1 MVKKQ
6 QVDKRVQA
14 TPMQML
20 SQIYLGLLAT
30 YQGLHAHPELSFCEW
45 KTAEMIAARL
55 RSEELEFRS
64 IAQTG
69 LLVKIEGMAKG
80 ADLKRAIVLRA
91 DIDALPIEEQ
101 TELEYTSEN
110 KGVMHACG
118 HDIHAAVLYGVLLR
132 LAEKRDFEGTIFG
145 IFQPGEE
152 CNPGGASKVL
162 ATEPFADYNVVAVIG
177 EHTDSGLEVGELG
190 FCKGEFMAANDELRF
205 WVRGKGG
212 HGAMRSQLNDTVV
225 AAAHLVTMLN
235 AVNDENTVLSIGK
248 VVADGATNVIPDE
261 VYMEG
266 TFRCFS
272 EEHRRTVWHIIEAAA
287 QSVDAK
293 FGTSTEVDINHGYPA
308 VVSDD
313 TLVEKAL
320 ALASTNGVTTKIL
333 DKRYTSEDFGFY
345 CVRYPSLF
353 YRLGVG
359 TAAGRSHTSTFAP
372 SEDAIEVGIDFMEK
386 LAREL

>member
-1 MVKKQ
+1 MISAVEF
-6 QVDKRVQA
+6 RRH
-14 TPMQML
+14 
-20 SQIYLGLLAT
+20 
-30 YQGLHAHPELSFCEW
+30 LHRHPELSFEEVQTAKYIEQALTEAGISHSRIA
-45 KTAEMIAARL
+45 KTGVLA
-55 RSEELEFRS
+55 
-64 IAQTG
+64 
-69 LLVKIEGMAKG
+69 KIEGKG
-80 ADLKRAIVLRA
+80 DLSRAIVLRA
-91 DIDALPIEEQ
+91 DIDALPVEEHND
-101 TELEYTSEN
+101 LEYASEN

-145 IFQPGEE
+145 VFQPGEE

-162 ATEPFADYNVVAVIG
+162 AEEPFADYNVVAVIG

-190 FCKGEFMAANDELRF
+190 FCKGEFMAASDELRF

-212 HGAMRSQLNDTVV
+212 HAAMRDKLNDTVV

-235 AVNDENTVLSIGK
+235 AVNDDSTVLSIGK

-272 EEHRRTVWHIIEAAA
+272 EEHRHTIWHIIEAAA

-293 FGTSTEVDINHGYPA
+293 FGTTTEVDINHGYPA
-308 VVSDD
+308 VVSNSE
-313 TLVEKAL
+313 LVEKAV
-320 ALASTNGVTTKIL
+320 ALANENGVAVKML
-333 DKRYTSEDFGFY
+333 PKRYTAEDFGHY

-359 TAAGRSHTSTFAP
+359 TDAGRSHTSTFAP
-372 SEDAIEVGIDFMEK
+372 NENAIEVGINFMEELAKK
-386 LAREL
+386 L

>member
-1 MVKKQ
+1 MITAI
-6 QVDKRVQA
+6 DFRRE
-14 TPMQML
+14 
-20 SQIYLGLLAT
+20 
-30 YQGLHAHPELSFCEW
+30 LHRHPELSFKEVQ
-45 KTAEMIAARL
+45 TAQYIEHALAEAGIDCSRIA
-55 RSEELEFRS
+55 E
-64 IAQTG
+64 TG
-69 LLVKIEGMAKG
+69 VLAKIEGKG
-80 ADLKRAIVLRA
+80 DLSKAIVLRA

-101 TELEYTSEN
+101 TGLEFASEN
-110 KGVMHACG
+110 KGAMHACG
-118 HDIHAAVLYGVLLR
+118 HDIHAAVLYGVLVR
-132 LAEKRDFEGTIFG
+132 LAEDRDFEGTIFG

-162 ATEPFADYNVVAVIG
+162 EEEPFAEYNVVAVIG

-212 HGAMRSQLNDTVV
+212 HAAMREKLNDTVV
-225 AAAHLVTMLN
+225 AAAHLVTILN

-266 TFRCFS
+266 TMRCFS
-272 EEHRRTVWHIIEAAA
+272 EEHRHTIWHIIEAAA
-287 QSVDAK
+287 QSVDSK
-293 FGTSTEVDINHGYPA
+293 FGTTTKVDINHGYPA

-313 TLVEKAL
+313 DLVEKAI
-320 ALASTNGVTTKIL
+320 ALAAEECVTAKML
-333 DKRYTSEDFGFY
+333 EKRYTAEDFGHY

-372 SEDAIEVGIDFMEK
+372 SEEAIEVGIDFMER
-386 LAREL
+386 LAKRI

>member
-1 MVKKQ
+1 MITAVEF
-6 QVDKRVQA
+6 RRH
-14 TPMQML
+14 
-20 SQIYLGLLAT
+20 
-30 YQGLHAHPELSFCEW
+30 LHRHPELSFEEVQ
-45 KTAEMIAARL
+45 TAEYIEQCLTEAGIAHSR
-55 RSEELEFRS
+55 
-64 IAQTG
+64 IATTG
-69 LLVKIEGMAKG
+69 VLAKIEGKG
-80 ADLKRAIVLRA
+80 DLSKAVVLRA

-101 TELEYTSEN
+101 TGLEYASQSC
-110 KGVMHACG
+110 GVMHACG

-145 IFQPGEE
+145 VFQPGEE

-162 ATEPFADYNVVAVIG
+162 QEEPFANYNVVAVIG

-212 HGAMRSQLNDTVV
+212 HGAMRAQLNDTVV

-272 EEHRRTVWHIIEAAA
+272 EEHRHTVWRIIEAAA

-293 FGTSTEVDINHGYPA
+293 FGTTTEVDINHGYPA

-313 TLVEKAL
+313 TLVEKAI
-320 ALASTNGVTTKIL
+320 ALATEKGVSVKML
-333 DKRYTSEDFGFY
+333 EKRYTAEDFGHY
-345 CVRYPSLF
+345 CVKYPSLF

-359 TAAGRSHTSTFAP
+359 TSAGRSHTSTFAP
-372 SEDAIEVGIDFMEK
+372 DERAIEVGIGFMEK
-386 LAREL
+386 LARKF

>member
-1 MVKKQ
+1 MITAVEF
-6 QVDKRVQA
+6 RRE
-14 TPMQML
+14 
-20 SQIYLGLLAT
+20 
-30 YQGLHAHPELSFCEW
+30 LHRHPELSFKEEQ
-45 KTAEMIAARL
+45 TAEYIEQCLAEAGISHSRIAK
-55 RSEELEFRS
+55 
-64 IAQTG
+64 TG
-69 LLVKIEGMAKG
+69 VLAKIEGKG
-80 ADLKRAIVLRA
+80 DLSKAVVLRA

-101 TELEYTSEN
+101 TGLEYASQSC
-110 KGVMHACG
+110 GVMHACG

-145 IFQPGEE
+145 VFQPGEE

-162 ATEPFADYNVVAVIG
+162 AEEPFKGYNVVAVIG

-212 HGAMRSQLNDTVV
+212 HGAMRAQLNDTVV

-266 TFRCFS
+266 TMRCFS
-272 EEHRRTVWHIIEAAA
+272 EEHRRTVWRIIEAAA

-293 FGTSTEVDINHGYPA
+293 FGTTTEVDINHGYPA

-313 TLVEKAL
+313 ALVEKAI
-320 ALASTNGVTTKIL
+320 ALATEKGVVVKML
-333 DKRYTSEDFGFY
+333 EKRYTAEDFGHY
-345 CVRYPSLF
+345 CVKYPSLF

-359 TAAGRSHTSTFAP
+359 TDAGRSHTSTFAP
-372 SEDAIEVGIDFMEK
+372 DERAIEVGIGFMEA
-386 LAREL
+386 LAKAL

>member
-1 MVKKQ
+1 MITAVEF
-6 QVDKRVQA
+6 RRH
-14 TPMQML
+14 
-20 SQIYLGLLAT
+20 
-30 YQGLHAHPELSFCEW
+30 LHRHPELSFEEVQ
-45 KTAEMIAARL
+45 TAEYIEQCLTEAGISHSRIAT
-55 RSEELEFRS
+55 
-64 IAQTG
+64 TG
-69 LLVKIEGMAKG
+69 VLAKIEGKG
-80 ADLKRAIVLRA
+80 DLSRAVVLRA

-101 TELEYTSEN
+101 TGLEYASQSC
-110 KGVMHACG
+110 GVMHACG

-132 LAEKRDFEGTIFG
+132 LAEKCDFEGTVFG

-162 ATEPFADYNVVAVIG
+162 AEEPFKGYNVVAVIG

-212 HGAMRSQLNDTVV
+212 HGAMRAQLNDTVV

-266 TFRCFS
+266 TMRCFS
-272 EEHRRTVWHIIEAAA
+272 EEHRHTVWHIIEAAA

-293 FGTSTEVDINHGYPA
+293 FGTTTEVDINHGYPA

-313 TLVEKAL
+313 ALVEKAI
-320 ALASTNGVTTKIL
+320 ALATEKGVAVKML
-333 DKRYTSEDFGFY
+333 EKRYTAEDFGHY
-345 CVRYPSLF
+345 CVKYPSLF

-359 TAAGRSHTSTFAP
+359 TSAGRSHTSTFAP
-372 SEDAIEVGIDFMEK
+372 DERAIEVGVDFMEE
-386 LAREL
+386 LARKF

>member
-1 MVKKQ
+1 MVTA
-6 QVDKRVQA
+6 VEFRRH
-14 TPMQML
+14 
-20 SQIYLGLLAT
+20 
-30 YQGLHAHPELSFCEW
+30 LHRHPELSFEEVQTAQYIEQCLTEAEISHSRIA
-45 KTAEMIAARL
+45 KTGVLA
-55 RSEELEFRS
+55 
-64 IAQTG
+64 
-69 LLVKIEGMAKG
+69 KIEGKG
-80 ADLKRAIVLRA
+80 DLSKAVVLRA

-101 TELEYTSEN
+101 TGLEYASEN
-110 KGVMHACG
+110 SGVMHACG

-145 IFQPGEE
+145 VFQPGEE

-162 ATEPFADYNVVAVIG
+162 QEKPFADYNVVAVIG

-190 FCKGEFMAANDELRF
+190 FCKGEFMAASDELRF

-212 HGAMRSQLNDTVV
+212 HAAMRQNLNDTVV

-248 VVADGATNVIPDE
+248 IVADGATNVIPDE

-272 EEHRRTVWHIIEAAA
+272 EEHRRTIWRIIEAAA
-287 QSVDAK
+287 KSVDAK

-308 VVSDD
+308 VVSNEE
-313 TLVEKAL
+313 LVDKAIAL
-320 ALASTNGVTTKIL
+320 ATEKGVAIKML
-333 DKRYTSEDFGFY
+333 PKRYTAEDFGYY

-359 TAAGRSHTSTFAP
+359 TSAGRSHTSTFAP
-372 SEDAIEVGIDFMEK
+372 NEEAIEVGIDFMEG
-386 LAREL
+386 LAKML

>member
-1 MVKKQ
+1 MITAVEF
-6 QVDKRVQA
+6 RRH
-14 TPMQML
+14 
-20 SQIYLGLLAT
+20 
-30 YQGLHAHPELSFCEW
+30 LHRHPELSFEEVQ
-45 KTAEMIAARL
+45 TAEYIEQCLTEAGISHSRIAT
-55 RSEELEFRS
+55 
-64 IAQTG
+64 TG
-69 LLVKIEGMAKG
+69 VLAKIEGKG
-80 ADLKRAIVLRA
+80 DLSKAVVLRA

-101 TELEYTSEN
+101 TGLEYASEN
-110 KGVMHACG
+110 CGVMHACG

-132 LAEKRDFEGTIFG
+132 LAENPDFEGTIFG
-145 IFQPGEE
+145 VFQPGEE

-162 ATEPFADYNVVAVIG
+162 AEEPFKGYNVVAVIG

-212 HGAMRSQLNDTVV
+212 HGAMRAQLNDTVV

-266 TFRCFS
+266 TMRCFS
-272 EEHRRTVWHIIEAAA
+272 EEHRHTVWHIIEAAA

-293 FGTSTEVDINHGYPA
+293 FGTTTEVDINHGYPA

-313 TLVEKAL
+313 ALVEKAI
-320 ALASTNGVTTKIL
+320 ALATDKGVAVKML
-333 DKRYTSEDFGFY
+333 EKRYTAEDFGHY
-345 CVRYPSLF
+345 CVKYPSLF
-353 YRLGVG
+353 YRLGIG
-359 TAAGRSHTSTFAP
+359 TSAGRSHTSTFAP
-372 SEDAIEVGIDFMEK
+372 DERAIEVGIDFMEE
-386 LAREL
+386 LARKF

>member
-1 MVKKQ
+1 MITAIEF
-6 QVDKRVQA
+6 RRE
-14 TPMQML
+14 
-20 SQIYLGLLAT
+20 
-30 YQGLHAHPELSFCEW
+30 LHRHPELSFEEVQ
-45 KTAEMIAARL
+45 TAQYIEKCLTEADISHSRIA
-55 RSEELEFRS
+55 E
-64 IAQTG
+64 TG
-69 LLVKIEGMAKG
+69 VLAKIEGKG
-80 ADLKRAIVLRA
+80 DLSRAIVLRA

-101 TELEYTSEN
+101 SGLEYASEN
-110 KGVMHACG
+110 EGVMHACG

-145 IFQPGEE
+145 LFQPGEE

-162 ATEPFADYNVVAVIG
+162 QEEPFADYNIVAVVG

-212 HGAMRSQLNDTVV
+212 HAAMRDKLNDTVV
-225 AAAHLVTMLN
+225 AAANLVTMLN

-248 VVADGATNVIPDE
+248 VIADGATNVIPDE

-272 EEHRRTVWHIIEAAA
+272 EEHRRTVWQIIEAVA

-293 FGTSTEVDINHGYPA
+293 FGTTTEVDINHGYPA
-308 VVSDD
+308 VVSNDE
-313 TLVEKAL
+313 LVDKAVAL
-320 ALASTNGVTTKIL
+320 ATENGVSVKML
-333 DKRYTSEDFGFY
+333 PKRYTAEDFGHY

-359 TAAGRSHTSTFAP
+359 TDAGRSHTSTFAP
-372 SEDAIEVGIDFMEK
+372 NEEAIGVGVEFMEA
-386 LAREL
+386 LARRL

>member
-1 MVKKQ
+1 MITAIEF
-6 QVDKRVQA
+6 RRE
-14 TPMQML
+14 
-20 SQIYLGLLAT
+20 
-30 YQGLHAHPELSFCEW
+30 LHRHPELSFEEVQ
-45 KTAEMIAARL
+45 TAQYIEKCLTEAGISHSRIA
-55 RSEELEFRS
+55 E
-64 IAQTG
+64 TG
-69 LLVKIEGMAKG
+69 VLAKIEGKG
-80 ADLKRAIVLRA
+80 DLSRAIVLRA
-91 DIDALPIEEQ
+91 DIDALPIKEQ
-101 TELEYTSEN
+101 SGLEYASEN
-110 KGVMHACG
+110 EGVMHACG

-145 IFQPGEE
+145 LFQPGEE

-162 ATEPFADYNVVAVIG
+162 QEEPFADYNIVAVVG

-212 HGAMRSQLNDTVV
+212 HAAMRDKLNDTVV
-225 AAAHLVTMLN
+225 AAANLVTMLN

-248 VVADGATNVIPDE
+248 VIADGATNVIPDE

-272 EEHRRTVWHIIEAAA
+272 EEHRRTVWQIIEAAA

-308 VVSDD
+308 VVSNDE
-313 TLVEKAL
+313 LVDKAVAL
-320 ALASTNGVTTKIL
+320 ATENGVSVKML
-333 DKRYTSEDFGFY
+333 PKRYTAEDFGHY

-359 TAAGRSHTSTFAP
+359 SDAGRSHTSTFAP
-372 SEDAIEVGIDFMEK
+372 NEEAIEVGIDFMEK
-386 LAREL
+386 LAKIL

>member
-1 MVKKQ
+1 MITAVEF
-6 QVDKRVQA
+6 RRE
-14 TPMQML
+14 
-20 SQIYLGLLAT
+20 
-30 YQGLHAHPELSFCEW
+30 LHRHPELSFKEEQ
-45 KTAEMIAARL
+45 TAEYIEQCLAEAGISYSRIAK
-55 RSEELEFRS
+55 
-64 IAQTG
+64 TG
-69 LLVKIEGMAKG
+69 VLAKIEGKG
-80 ADLKRAIVLRA
+80 DLSKAVVLRA

-101 TELEYTSEN
+101 TGLEYASQN
-110 KGVMHACG
+110 CGVMHACG

-162 ATEPFADYNVVAVIG
+162 AEEPFKGYNVVTVIG

-212 HGAMRSQLNDTVV
+212 HGAMRAQLNDTVV

-266 TFRCFS
+266 TMRCFS
-272 EEHRRTVWHIIEAAA
+272 EEHRRTVWRIIKAAA

-293 FGTSTEVDINHGYPA
+293 FGTTTEVDINHGYPA

-313 TLVEKAL
+313 ALVEKAI
-320 ALASTNGVTTKIL
+320 ALATEKGVAVKML
-333 DKRYTSEDFGFY
+333 EKRYTAEDFGHY
-345 CVRYPSLF
+345 CVKYPSLF

-359 TAAGRSHTSTFAP
+359 TDAGRSHTSTFAP
-372 SEDAIEVGIDFMEK
+372 DERAIEVGIEFMEA
-386 LAREL
+386 LAKAL

>member
-1 MVKKQ
+1 MVSAIEF
-6 QVDKRVQA
+6 RRE
-14 TPMQML
+14 
-20 SQIYLGLLAT
+20 
-30 YQGLHAHPELSFCEW
+30 LHRHPELSFEEVQ
-45 KTAEMIAARL
+45 TAQYIEQSLAEAGISYSRIAG
-55 RSEELEFRS
+55 
-64 IAQTG
+64 TG
-69 LLVKIEGMAKG
+69 VLAKIEGKG
-80 ADLKRAIVLRA
+80 DLSKAVVLRA
-91 DIDALPIEEQ
+91 DIDALPVEEQ
-101 TELEYTSEN
+101 TGLEYASEH

-118 HDIHAAVLYGVLLR
+118 HDIHAAVVYGVLLR

-145 IFQPGEE
+145 LFQPGEE

-162 ATEPFADYNVVAVIG
+162 AEEPFAGYDIVAVIG

-190 FCKGEFMAANDELRF
+190 FCKGEFMAASDELRF

-212 HGAMRSQLNDTVV
+212 HAAMRQNLNDTVV

-272 EEHRRTVWHIIEAAA
+272 EGHRHTVWQIIEAAA

-293 FGTSTEVDINHGYPA
+293 FGTTTEVDINHGYPA
-308 VVSDD
+308 VVSNEE
-313 TLVEKAL
+313 LVEKAV
-320 ALASTNGVTTKIL
+320 ALATENGLAVKML
-333 DKRYTSEDFGFY
+333 PKRYTAEDFGYY
-345 CVRYPSLF
+345 CQHYPSLF

-359 TAAGRSHTSTFAP
+359 TAAGRSHTPTFAP
-372 SEDAIEVGIDFMEK
+372 NEEAIEVGIDFMEK
-386 LAREL
+386 LAKRF

>member
-1 MVKKQ
+1 MISAIEF
-6 QVDKRVQA
+6 RRH
-14 TPMQML
+14 
-20 SQIYLGLLAT
+20 
-30 YQGLHAHPELSFCEW
+30 LHRHPELSFEEEQSAQYIEMALTEAGISHSRIA
-45 KTAEMIAARL
+45 KTGVLA
-55 RSEELEFRS
+55 
-64 IAQTG
+64 
-69 LLVKIEGMAKG
+69 KIEGKG
-80 ADLKRAIVLRA
+80 DLSKAVVLRA

-101 TELEYTSEN
+101 TALEYASEN

-152 CNPGGASKVL
+152 CNPGGASLVL
-162 ATEPFADYNVVAVIG
+162 AEKPFEGYNIVAVIG

-190 FCKGEFMAANDELRF
+190 LCKGEFMAANDELRF
-205 WVRGKGG
+205 WVRGQGG
-212 HGAMRSQLNDTVV
+212 HAAMREKLNDTVV
-225 AAAHLVTMLN
+225 AASHLVTMLN

-248 VVADGATNVIPDE
+248 IVADGATNVIPDE

-272 EEHRRTVWHIIEAAA
+272 EEHRHTVWQIIEAAA

-293 FGTSTEVDINHGYPA
+293 FGTTTEVDINHGYPA
-308 VVSDD
+308 VVSNDE
-313 TLVEKAL
+313 LVERAL
-320 ALASTNGVTTKIL
+320 ALATVKGLTTKML
-333 DKRYTSEDFGFY
+333 GKRYTSEDFGHY

-372 SEDAIEVGIDFMEK
+372 NEDAIEVGIDFMEA
-386 LAREL
+386 LARSL

>member
-1 MVKKQ
+1 MITAVEF
-6 QVDKRVQA
+6 RRE
-14 TPMQML
+14 
-20 SQIYLGLLAT
+20 
-30 YQGLHAHPELSFCEW
+30 LHRHPELSFKEEQ
-45 KTAEMIAARL
+45 TAEYIEQCLADAGISHSRIAK
-55 RSEELEFRS
+55 
-64 IAQTG
+64 TG
-69 LLVKIEGMAKG
+69 VLAKIEGKG
-80 ADLKRAIVLRA
+80 DLSKAVVLRA

-101 TELEYTSEN
+101 TGLEYASQSC
-110 KGVMHACG
+110 GVMHACG

-162 ATEPFADYNVVAVIG
+162 AEEPFKGYNVVAVIG

-212 HGAMRSQLNDTVV
+212 HGAMRAQLNDSVV

-266 TFRCFS
+266 TIRCFS
-272 EEHRRTVWHIIEAAA
+272 EEYRRTVWRIIEAAA

-293 FGTSTEVDINHGYPA
+293 FGTTTEVDINHGYPA

-313 TLVEKAL
+313 ALVEKAI
-320 ALASTNGVTTKIL
+320 ALATEKGVAVKML
-333 DKRYTSEDFGFY
+333 EKRYTAEDFGHY
-345 CVRYPSLF
+345 CVKYPSLF

-359 TAAGRSHTSTFAP
+359 TDAGRSHTSTFAP
-372 SEDAIEVGIDFMEK
+372 DERAIEVGIEFMEE
-386 LAREL
+386 LAKAL

>member
-1 MVKKQ
+1 MITAVEF
-6 QVDKRVQA
+6 RRH
-14 TPMQML
+14 
-20 SQIYLGLLAT
+20 
-30 YQGLHAHPELSFCEW
+30 LHRHPELSFEEVQ
-45 KTAEMIAARL
+45 TAEYIEQCLTEAGISHSRIAT
-55 RSEELEFRS
+55 
-64 IAQTG
+64 TG
-69 LLVKIEGMAKG
+69 VLAKIEGKG
-80 ADLKRAIVLRA
+80 DLSRAVVLRA

-101 TELEYTSEN
+101 TGLEYASQSC
-110 KGVMHACG
+110 GVMHACG

-132 LAEKRDFEGTIFG
+132 LAENPDFEGTIFG

-162 ATEPFADYNVVAVIG
+162 AEEPFKGYNVVAVIG
-177 EHTDSGLEVGELG
+177 EHTDSGLEVGGLG

-205 WVRGKGG
+205 RVRGKGG
-212 HGAMRSQLNDTVV
+212 HGAMRAQLNDTVV

-266 TFRCFS
+266 TMRCFS
-272 EEHRRTVWHIIEAAA
+272 EEHRHTVWHIIEAAA

-293 FGTSTEVDINHGYPA
+293 FGTTTEVDINHGYPA

-313 TLVEKAL
+313 ALVEKAI
-320 ALASTNGVTTKIL
+320 ALATDKGVAVKML
-333 DKRYTSEDFGFY
+333 EKRYTAEDFGHY
-345 CVRYPSLF
+345 CVKYPSLF

-359 TAAGRSHTSTFAP
+359 TSAGRSHTSTFAP
-372 SEDAIEVGIDFMEK
+372 DERAIEVGVEFMEK
-386 LAREL
+386 LVRSFQIDN

>member
-1 MVKKQ
+1 MI
-6 QVDKRVQA
+6 
-14 TPMQML
+14 TP
-20 SQIYLGLLAT
+20 IEFRRH
-30 YQGLHAHPELSFCEW
+30 LHRHPELSFEEVQ
-45 KTAEMIAARL
+45 TAEYIEQCLTEAGISHSRIA
-55 RSEELEFRS
+55 E
-64 IAQTG
+64 TG
-69 LLVKIEGMAKG
+69 VLAKIEGKG
-80 ADLKRAIVLRA
+80 DLSKAVVLRA

-101 TELEYTSEN
+101 TGLEYASAN
-110 KGVMHACG
+110 CGVMHACG

-132 LAEKRDFEGTIFG
+132 LAEKRDFEGIIFG

-162 ATEPFADYNVVAVIG
+162 EEKPFADYNVVAVIG

-212 HGAMRSQLNDTVV
+212 HGAMRAQLNDTVV

-266 TFRCFS
+266 TMRCFS
-272 EEHRRTVWHIIEAAA
+272 EEHRHTVWRIIEAAA

-293 FGTSTEVDINHGYPA
+293 FGTTTEVDINHGYPA

-313 TLVEKAL
+313 ALVEKAIVL
-320 ALASTNGVTTKIL
+320 ATEKGVAIKML
-333 DKRYTSEDFGFY
+333 EKRYTAEDFGHY
-345 CVRYPSLF
+345 CVKYPSLF

-359 TAAGRSHTSTFAP
+359 TDAGRSHTSTFAP
-372 SEDAIEVGIDFMEK
+372 DERAIEVGIDFMEE
-386 LAREL
+386 LARKF

>member
-1 MVKKQ
+1 MITAVEF
-6 QVDKRVQA
+6 RRH
-14 TPMQML
+14 
-20 SQIYLGLLAT
+20 
-30 YQGLHAHPELSFCEW
+30 LHRHPELSFEEAE
-45 KTAEMIAARL
+45 TAEYIEQCLDKAGIPHSRIAD
-55 RSEELEFRS
+55 
-64 IAQTG
+64 TG
-69 LLVKIEGMAKG
+69 VLAKIEGRG
-80 ADLKRAIVLRA
+80 DLSRAVVLRA

-101 TELEYTSEN
+101 TNLEYASEN
-110 KGVMHACG
+110 CGVMHACG

-132 LAEKRDFEGTIFG
+132 LAEKRDFEGTIFA

-162 ATEPFADYNVVAVIG
+162 EEQPFAGYDVVAVIG

-212 HGAMRSQLNDTVV
+212 HGAMRAQLNDTVV

-248 VVADGATNVIPDE
+248 VVADGATNVIPNE

-266 TFRCFS
+266 TMRCFS
-272 EEHRRTVWHIIEAAA
+272 EEHRHTVWRIIEVAA

-293 FGTSTEVDINHGYPA
+293 FGTRTEVDINHGYPA

-313 TLVEKAL
+313 ALVEKAI
-320 ALASTNGVTTKIL
+320 ALATEKGVAVKML
-333 DKRYTSEDFGFY
+333 EKRYTAEDFGHY
-345 CVRYPSLF
+345 CVKYPSLF

-359 TAAGRSHTSTFAP
+359 TSAGRSHTSTFAP
-372 SEDAIEVGIDFMEK
+372 DERAIEVGIDFMEEI
-386 LAREL
+386 ARRF

>member
-1 MVKKQ
+1 MITAVEF
-6 QVDKRVQA
+6 RHH
-14 TPMQML
+14 
-20 SQIYLGLLAT
+20 
-30 YQGLHAHPELSFCEW
+30 LHRHPELSFEEVE
-45 KTAEMIAARL
+45 TAKYIEQCLDEAGISHSRIAN
-55 RSEELEFRS
+55 
-64 IAQTG
+64 TG
-69 LLVKIEGMAKG
+69 VLAKIEGRG
-80 ADLKRAIVLRA
+80 DLSRAVVLRA

-101 TELEYTSEN
+101 TGLEYASERS
-110 KGVMHACG
+110 GVMHACG

-132 LAEKRDFEGTIFG
+132 LAERRDFEGTIFG

-162 ATEPFADYNVVAVIG
+162 EEQPFADYNVVAVIG

-205 WVRGKGG
+205 WVRGNGG
-212 HGAMRSQLNDTVV
+212 HAAMRDKLNDTVV

-248 VVADGATNVIPDE
+248 VVADGATNVIPNE

-272 EEHRRTVWHIIEAAA
+272 EEHRHTVWRIIEAAA

-293 FGTSTEVDINHGYPA
+293 FGTTTEVDINHGYPA
-308 VVSDD
+308 VVSNDE
-313 TLVEKAL
+313 LVEKAL
-320 ALASTNGVTTKIL
+320 ALASAKGLTTKIL

-345 CVRYPSLF
+345 CVQYPSLF

-359 TAAGRSHTSTFAP
+359 SAAGRSHTSTFAP
-372 SEDAIEVGIDFMEK
+372 SEDAIAVGIDFMEE
-386 LAREL
+386 LARRF

>member
-1 MVKKQ
+1 MITAVEF
-6 QVDKRVQA
+6 RRH
-14 TPMQML
+14 
-20 SQIYLGLLAT
+20 
-30 YQGLHAHPELSFCEW
+30 LHRHPELSFEEVQ
-45 KTAEMIAARL
+45 TAEYIEQCLSEAGISHSRIAK
-55 RSEELEFRS
+55 
-64 IAQTG
+64 TG
-69 LLVKIEGMAKG
+69 VLAKIEGKG
-80 ADLKRAIVLRA
+80 DLSKAVVLRA

-101 TELEYTSEN
+101 TGLEYASQSC
-110 KGVMHACG
+110 GVMHACG

-132 LAEKRDFEGTIFG
+132 LAEQPDFEGTIFG

-162 ATEPFADYNVVAVIG
+162 AEEPFANYNVVAVIG
-177 EHTDSGLEVGELG
+177 EHTNSGLEVGELG

-212 HGAMRSQLNDTVV
+212 HGAMRAQLNDTVV

-266 TFRCFS
+266 TMRCFS
-272 EEHRRTVWHIIEAAA
+272 EEHRHTVWRIIEAAA
-287 QSVDAK
+287 QSADAK
-293 FGTSTEVDINHGYPA
+293 FGTTTEVDINHGYPA

-313 TLVEKAL
+313 ALVEKAI
-320 ALASTNGVTTKIL
+320 ALATEKGVAVKML
-333 DKRYTSEDFGFY
+333 EKRYTAEDFGHY
-345 CVRYPSLF
+345 CVKYPSLF

-359 TAAGRSHTSTFAP
+359 TSAGRSHTSTFAP
-372 SEDAIEVGIDFMEK
+372 DERAIEAGIDFMEE
-386 LAREL
+386 LARSF

>member
-1 MVKKQ
+1 M
-6 QVDKRVQA
+6 
-14 TPMQML
+14 TP
-20 SQIYLGLLAT
+20 IEFRRH
-30 YQGLHAHPELSFCEW
+30 LHRHPELSFEEEQ
-45 KTAEMIAARL
+45 TAEYIEQCLTEAGISHSRIAK
-55 RSEELEFRS
+55 
-64 IAQTG
+64 TG
-69 LLVKIEGMAKG
+69 VLAKIEGKG
-80 ADLKRAIVLRA
+80 DLSKAVVLRA

-101 TELEYTSEN
+101 TGLEYASQSC
-110 KGVMHACG
+110 GVMHACG
-118 HDIHAAVLYGVLLR
+118 HDIHAAALYGVLLR
-132 LAEKRDFEGTIFG
+132 LAEKCDFEGTIFG

-162 ATEPFADYNVVAVIG
+162 AEEPFKGYNVVAVIG

-205 WVRGKGG
+205 RVRGKGG
-212 HGAMRSQLNDTVV
+212 HGAMRAQLNDTVV

-266 TFRCFS
+266 TMRCFS
-272 EEHRRTVWHIIEAAA
+272 EEHRHTVWHIIEAAA

-293 FGTSTEVDINHGYPA
+293 FGTTTEVDINHGYPA

-313 TLVEKAL
+313 ALVEKDIAL
-320 ALASTNGVTTKIL
+320 ATEKGVAVKML
-333 DKRYTSEDFGFY
+333 EKRYTAEDFGHY
-345 CVRYPSLF
+345 CVKYPSLF

-359 TAAGRSHTSTFAP
+359 TSAGRSHTSTFAP
-372 SEDAIEVGIDFMEK
+372 DERAIEVGIDFMEE
-386 LAREL
+386 LARKF

>member
-1 MVKKQ
+1 MISHIEF
-6 QVDKRVQA
+6 RRH
-14 TPMQML
+14 
-20 SQIYLGLLAT
+20 
-30 YQGLHAHPELSFCEW
+30 LHRHPELSFEEVQSAQYIEQCLDEAGISHSRI
-45 KTAEMIAARL
+45 AE
-55 RSEELEFRS
+55 
-64 IAQTG
+64 TG
-69 LLVKIEGMAKG
+69 VLAKIEGKG
-80 ADLKRAIVLRA
+80 NLSKAIVLRA

-101 TELEYTSEN
+101 TGLEYASQN
-110 KGVMHACG
+110 NGVMHACG
-118 HDIHAAVLYGVLLR
+118 HDIHAAVLYGTLLR

-162 ATEPFADYNVVAVIG
+162 AEKPFEGYDVVAVVG
-177 EHTDSGLEVGELG
+177 EHVDSGLEVGELG

-212 HGAMRSQLNDTVV
+212 HAAMRSEINDAVV
-225 AAAHLVTMLN
+225 AASHLVTMLN

-248 VVADGATNVIPDE
+248 IVADGATNVIPDE
-261 VYMEG
+261 VYLEG

-293 FGTSTEVDINHGYPA
+293 FGTTTEVDINHGYPA
-308 VVSDD
+308 VVSDEE
-313 TLVEKAL
+313 LVEKAL
-320 ALASTNGVTTKIL
+320 TLATANNLTTKML

-345 CVRYPSLF
+345 CVQYPSLF

-359 TAAGRSHTSTFAP
+359 DAAGHSHTSTFAP
-372 SEDAIEVGIDFMEK
+372 SEEAIEVGVSFMEE
-386 LAREL
+386 LARRL

>member
-1 MVKKQ
+1 MITAIEF
-6 QVDKRVQA
+6 RRE
-14 TPMQML
+14 
-20 SQIYLGLLAT
+20 
-30 YQGLHAHPELSFCEW
+30 LHRHPELSFEEVQ
-45 KTAEMIAARL
+45 TAPYIEKCLTEAGISHSRIA
-55 RSEELEFRS
+55 E
-64 IAQTG
+64 TG
-69 LLVKIEGMAKG
+69 VLAKIEGKG
-80 ADLKRAIVLRA
+80 DLSRAIVLRA

-101 TELEYTSEN
+101 SGLEYASEN
-110 KGVMHACG
+110 EGVMHACG

-145 IFQPGEE
+145 LFQPGEE

-162 ATEPFADYNVVAVIG
+162 QEEPFADYNIVAVVG

-212 HGAMRSQLNDTVV
+212 HAAMRDKLNDTVV
-225 AAAHLVTMLN
+225 AAANLVTMLN

-248 VVADGATNVIPDE
+248 VIADGATNVIPDE

-272 EEHRRTVWHIIEAAA
+272 EEHRRTVWQIIEAAA

-293 FGTSTEVDINHGYPA
+293 FGTTTEVDINHGYPA
-308 VVSDD
+308 VVSNDE
-313 TLVEKAL
+313 LVDKAVAL
-320 ALASTNGVTTKIL
+320 ATENGVAVKML
-333 DKRYTSEDFGFY
+333 PKRYTAEDFGHY

-359 TAAGRSHTSTFAP
+359 TDAGRSHTSTFAP
-372 SEDAIEVGIDFMEK
+372 NEEAIEVGIDFMEK
-386 LAREL
+386 LAKIL

>member
-1 MVKKQ
+1 MISAVEF
-6 QVDKRVQA
+6 RRH
-14 TPMQML
+14 
-20 SQIYLGLLAT
+20 
-30 YQGLHAHPELSFCEW
+30 LHRHPELSFAEVQ
-45 KTAEMIAARL
+45 TAEYIEKCLTEAGISHTRIA
-55 RSEELEFRS
+55 E
-64 IAQTG
+64 TG
-69 LLVKIEGMAKG
+69 VLAKIEGKG
-80 ADLKRAIVLRA
+80 NLSRAVVLRA

-101 TELEYTSEN
+101 TALEYASEN

-162 ATEPFADYNVVAVIG
+162 AEEPFKGYNVVAVIG

-212 HGAMRSQLNDTVV
+212 HAAMREKLNDTV
-225 AAAHLVTMLN
+225 AAATELTS
-235 AVNDENTVLSIGK
+235 AIIYGNDENTVASIGRFI
-248 VVADGATNVIPDE
+248 ANGATNVIPDE

-266 TFRCFS
+266 TLRTFD
-272 EEHRRTVWHIIEAAA
+272 EENRWVMKSYIHDIAIMIDNRY
-287 QSVDAK
+287 
-293 FGTSTEVDINHGYPA
+293 GTTTEMDINEGYPA
-308 VVSDD
+308 VVSNDE
-313 TLVEKAL
+313 LVEKAL
-320 ALASTNGVTTKIL
+320 AFATKNGLVVKML
-333 DKRYTSEDFGFY
+333 EKRYTSEDFGYY
-345 CVRYPSLF
+345 CEQYPSLF

-386 LAREL
+386 LARGL